1 MIKILDFAEVTAE
14 EVFSRNEPTADV
26 SDIVAAI
33 IKDVRENGDEAV
45 IRYAAK
51 FDGVDP
57 EFFCI
62 LLTRYQSLA
71 FALYVVADHVSAA
84 SGHCVGSEKNA
95 RV

>member
-1 MIKILDFAEVTAE
+1 MIKILDFAELTAD
-14 EVFSRNEPTADV
+14 EVFARSEPTADV

-57 EFFCI
+57 EGFV
-62 LLTRYQSLA
+62 
-71 FALYVVADHVSAA
+71 FALVIQKHLVDAWGFAAHHDKVVLTLSHIRHPV
-84 SGHCVGSEKNA
+84 E
-95 RV
+95 